1 MARTGRKTNLQKK
14 AEETKIQKRKGIEQ
28 AAEYLVDHYSI
39 RKAEI
44 EKKGLLGDQWY
55 EIFEETKSKS
65 KMIISLYCPGSDTR
79 AIKFSVYRK
88 NGTSSLDMDIWSEDT
103 WTPFIEDTKKYYAF
117 IKRNK

>member
-28 AAEYLVDHYSI
+28 AAKYLVDHYSI
-39 RKAEI
+39 KKAEI
-44 EKKGLLGDQWY
+44 EKNGSLGDQWY

-65 KMIISLYCPGSDTR
+65 KIIISLYHPGSDTK
-79 AIKFSVYRK
+79 AIKFSIYK
-88 NGTSSLDMDIWSEDT
+88 EDKAYSLDLDIWSEGV
-103 WTPFIEDTKKYYAF
+103 WTSFIEDTKKYYAF